1 MMAEARGKG
10 FEAEFSRSLKALP
23 GFGFRLLD
31 GGPNVRIKQPGDFIY
46 CGAITWLI
54 ECKTTKQR
62 SFPFR
67 NIQPHQIESLMCWE
81 QADTFSDALA
91 KRNDR
96 YMEYLL
102 ENDERGRL
110 SLVAI
115 RYETY
120 GRMFLCPIRDI
131 VNEMETAKSM
141 SVERAS
147 QVGIECKK
155 QNGVWLLGLP

>member
-1 MMAEARGKG
+1 MAEARGKG

-46 CGAITWLI
+46 CGEITWLI
-54 ECKTTKQR
+54 ECKNTKQK

-67 NIQPHQIESLMCWE
+67 NIQPHQIKSLLAWE
-81 QADTFSDALA
+81 QSDTISEALA
-91 KRNDR
+91 RKNDN
-96 YMEYLL
+96 YMLYLMKGGK
-102 ENDERGRL
+102 RGRL

-120 GRMFLCPIRDI
+120 GRMFLCPVRDI
-131 VNEMETAKSM
+131 LEEMETAKSM
-141 SVERAS
+141 SVDRAAE
-147 QVGIECKK
+147 VGIECKK
-155 QNGVWLLGLP
+155 SNGIWLLGMP